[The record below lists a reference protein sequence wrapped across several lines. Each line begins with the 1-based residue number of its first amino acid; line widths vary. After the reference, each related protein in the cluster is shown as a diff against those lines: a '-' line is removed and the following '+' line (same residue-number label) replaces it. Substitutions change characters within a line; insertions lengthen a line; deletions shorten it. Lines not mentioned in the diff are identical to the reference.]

1 MLVNIGLTWYLMPLL
16 KKLFF
21 ISENISDLYLTF
33 RSFSIFVKSLYGMN
47 SFHGEPII
55 QELVERTQMVLEE
68 IEMFREVFEYTLD
81 EELEEE
87 FDDIEENEENTRS
100 AEAGT
105 SEEPSTP
112 EPQSS
117 QPSSEDAKKNIKKAS
132 NATYYKKIREKLK
145 QADAP

>member
-1 MLVNIGLTWYLMPLL
+1 MTTLVCITIFSVLVNIGLTWYLMPLL

-33 RSFSIFVKSLYGMN
+33 RSFSILVKSLYGMN

-87 FDDIEENEENTRS
+87 FDDIEENEENT
-100 AEAGT
+100 
-105 SEEPSTP
+105 
-112 EPQSS
+112 PQ
-117 QPSSEDAKKNIKKAS
+117 AV
-132 NATYYKKIREKLK
+132 
-145 QADAP
+145 